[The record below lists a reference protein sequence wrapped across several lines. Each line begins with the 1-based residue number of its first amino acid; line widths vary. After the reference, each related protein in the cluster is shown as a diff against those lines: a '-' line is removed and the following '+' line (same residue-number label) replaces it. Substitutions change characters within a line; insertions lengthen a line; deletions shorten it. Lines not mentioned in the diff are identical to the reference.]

1 MAATRSSSIFIGY
14 SLMEG
19 PFIAI
24 RPVVE
29 FQCFQFDTVLCW
41 HVFKP
46 DGGKVRLSSFGAEA
60 GELGGFYPN
69 NIVP

>member
-1 MAATRSSSIFIGY
+1 
-14 SLMEG
+14 MER

-24 RPVVE
+24 RPEVE

-46 DGGKVRLSSFGAEA
+46 DGGKVGLSGFGAEA
-60 GELGGFYPN
+60 GELGGFDPN